1 MPEVIEVREYADFL
15 LRKVKGE
22 KIKKIL
28 ILKGRYKK
36 HKPFDGFK
44 DLSGALPLKILDID
58 NKGKFMYIHFSNDFY
73 LGISLGLTGG
83 WFYKARGSKRYI
95 HGLNGERYVDTDIDD
110 SLHPSGVQKTPT
122 KAEKY
127 YENALKHLN
136 VEFVCESGS
145 FYFYDQLSFGS
156 MMLFSSREELDKKLK
171 TLGVD
176 IMKPETTFELFLE
189 SMTHKTN
196 MKKAIG
202 NALMNQKRLSGV
214 GNYLR
219 ADALWVA
226 KINPFRKV
234 GDLSHVELKRLYH
247 ALRLLI
253 WGQYNRKRGVQ
264 LNIIGKRDKL
274 PQDYGRTFFVY
285 QQDEDIYG
293 KVVKKE
299 QLYEG
304 SQIRYIYYC
313 E

>member
-1 MPEVIEVREYADFL
+1 MPEVIEVREYADFFQKKL
-15 LRKVKGE
+15 GRDRGVVKRVV
-22 KIKKIL
+22 

-36 HKPFDGFK
+36 HAPFDGYQE
-44 DLSGALPLKILDID
+44 LSKELPLEIVNID
-58 NKGKFMYIHFSNDFY
+58 NKGKFMYLQFENGWS

-83 WFYKARGSKRYI
+83 WFYKARGSTKYI

-110 SLHPSGVQKTPT
+110 SLQPSGVQKTPT

-196 MKKAIG
+196 VKKAIG
-202 NALMNQKRLSGV
+202 NALMNQKRLRFQTSLILV
-214 GNYLR
+214 
-219 ADALWVA
+219 
-226 KINPFRKV
+226 KFR
-234 GDLSHVELKRLYH
+234 
-247 ALRLLI
+247 
-253 WGQYNRKRGVQ
+253 
-264 LNIIGKRDKL
+264 
-274 PQDYGRTFFVY
+274 
-285 QQDEDIYG
+285 
-293 KVVKKE
+293 
-299 QLYEG
+299 
-304 SQIRYIYYC
+304 
-313 E
+313 